1 LSNRWCAS
9 DVGDTGTK
17 LGPCPSTDMGSS
29 ELARAQRE
37 LPGHMSGQVPTIGAA
52 SSAVTSV
59 VVVATA
65 ADAVDEGGGEGRPPP
80 P

>member
-1 LSNRWCAS
+1 VTRGPN
-9 DVGDTGTK
+9 
-17 LGPCPSTDMGSS
+17 LGLALQRTWGSS

-59 VVVATA
+59 VGVAAA